1 MNTTVRIDEASHR
14 LLRRLA
20 RDEKRPMRSV
30 LAQAIEEYRRKRFLQ
45 RVNDAFASIRSDER
59 AWSELAAER
68 GEWDGALLDGLSDEG
83 SASTHR
89 EGE

>member
-1 MNTTVRIDEASHR
+1 MLTI
-14 LLRRLA
+14 
-20 RDEKRPMRSV
+20 
-30 LAQAIEEYRRKRFLQ
+30 LAQALEEYRRKRFLES
-45 RVNDAFASIRSDER
+45 VNDAYAAIRSDER

-68 GEWDGALLDGLSDEG
+68 GEWDGVLLDGLADED